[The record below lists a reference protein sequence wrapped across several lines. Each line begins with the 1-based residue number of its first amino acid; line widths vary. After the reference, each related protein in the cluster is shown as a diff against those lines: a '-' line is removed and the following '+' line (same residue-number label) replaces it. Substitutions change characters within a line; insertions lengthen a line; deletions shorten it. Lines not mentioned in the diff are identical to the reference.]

1 LSEMFGSSRWSPMGS
16 NSNAGCD
23 ESFKHRL
30 SGTGGKHGAP
40 WSETRSVVGQT
51 RRFDLLSVTSDVHST
66 SDVSGPGRHFAV
78 GPKPDV
84 SRSVDRDHQRTAELS
99 EPLGEMALAVQVLH
113 QIDLPSA
120 DSSCLAIAGCDLMG
134 GIEIDDILPSGCPM
148 PAEVPISRGSA
159 KYDACRW
166 ELFRYGPIGTC
177 FSQFNFDV
185 AKVCIAILVC
195 VKIVDAHSLVPCSNA
210 ESG

>member
-1 LSEMFGSSRWSPMGS
+1 MFGSSRWSPMGS

-78 GPKPDV
+78 GPRAV
-84 SRSVDRDHQRTAELS
+84 IACMAMGERRDRTWFQHAPTA
-99 EPLGEMALAVQVLH
+99 
-113 QIDLPSA
+113 
-120 DSSCLAIAGCDLMG
+120 
-134 GIEIDDILPSGCPM
+134 
-148 PAEVPISRGSA
+148 PAHGSLEA
-159 KYDACRW
+159 PHDGR
-166 ELFRYGPIGTC
+166 F
-177 FSQFNFDV
+177 
-185 AKVCIAILVC
+185 
-195 VKIVDAHSLVPCSNA
+195 
-210 ESG
+210 

>member
-1 LSEMFGSSRWSPMGS
+1 MSAL
-16 NSNAGCD
+16 
-23 ESFKHRL
+23 
-30 SGTGGKHGAP
+30 
-40 WSETRSVVGQT
+40 GQT
-51 RRFDLLSVTSDVHST
+51 RRFRDVRGMSGLPQT
-66 SDVSGPGRHFAV
+66 ADVSGRGRHFAFV
-78 GPKPDV
+78 PKPDV

-148 PAEVPISRGSA
+148 PAEIPISRGSA

>member
-1 LSEMFGSSRWSPMGS
+1 MSAS
-16 NSNAGCD
+16 
-23 ESFKHRL
+23 
-30 SGTGGKHGAP
+30 
-40 WSETRSVVGQT
+40 GQT
-51 RRFDLLSVTSDVHST
+51 RRFRDVRGM
-66 SDVSGPGRHFAV
+66 SGLPQTADISGRGRHFAFV
-78 GPKPDV
+78 PKPDV

-148 PAEVPISRGSA
+148 PAEIPISRGSA

>member
-1 LSEMFGSSRWSPMGS
+1 MGS

-78 GPKPDV
+78 GPLADMDDLRRLVHCRAARLANEIGFPKIRV
-84 SRSVDRDHQRTAELS
+84 SRGAKIQ
-99 EPLGEMALAVQVLH
+99 
-113 QIDLPSA
+113 
-120 DSSCLAIAGCDLMG
+120 
-134 GIEIDDILPSGCPM
+134 
-148 PAEVPISRGSA
+148 AEVG
-159 KYDACRW
+159 
-166 ELFRYGPIGTC
+166 
-177 FSQFNFDV
+177 
-185 AKVCIAILVC
+185 
-195 VKIVDAHSLVPCSNA
+195 
-210 ESG
+210 